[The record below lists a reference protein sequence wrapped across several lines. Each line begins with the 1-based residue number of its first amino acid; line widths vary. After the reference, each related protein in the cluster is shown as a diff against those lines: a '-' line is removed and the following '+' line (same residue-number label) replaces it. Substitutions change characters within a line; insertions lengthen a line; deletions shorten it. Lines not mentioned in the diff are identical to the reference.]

1 MQLAVPQPR
10 RHKVLMSF
18 GEKNGCWVVVFW
30 NTDRMRTPLPRK
42 ARFTTD
48 ESMIEFAR
56 RAGGIRTQ
64 EDRQILELMITRK
77 SGERTFLVV
86 LCVNRAMT

>member
-1 MQLAVPQPR
+1 MQLSAPTPR

-18 GEKNGCWVVVFW
+18 GEKNDCWFVVFW
-30 NTDRMRTPLPRK
+30 NSDRMRTSLPRK
-42 ARFTTD
+42 ARFATD

-64 EDRQILELMITRK
+64 EDRQIFELMIKCR
-77 SGERTFLVV
+77 SGEITLESHR
-86 LCVNRAMT
+86 